1 MSLPVILAIVWLFAA
16 TGVAMLPMRLQF
28 PPGVILLIAAPVL
41 IIWLGSEFGWIVS
54 IGAFAA
60 FLSMFRNPLLLQIN
74 RKAVAFFVRL
84 NQIPLG

>member
-60 FLSMFRNPLLLQIN
+60 FLSMFRNPLRYYL
-74 RKAVAFFVRL
+74 RKWFGKQTGASQAE
-84 NQIPLG
+84 PK